1 MYLYSGMADMAA
13 ETNDE
18 TLVTACKRLWNN
30 LTKRQM
36 YITGGIGSA
45 VQGEA
50 FTFDYD
56 LPNDTAYTETCAAIA
71 LILWAHRMLHLDIDR
86 DYADV
91 MERAFYNG
99 MLSGISLDGKRYF
112 YVNPLEVWPEV
123 CEKRHDHRHVDTTRR
138 PWFDCACC
146 PPNIA
151 RLLASFGRYIYSKDE
166 DTIYVHL
173 FAGSEA
179 NLAIEKNC
187 VSLTQTTEYPWKEQV
202 DITIRTDKELT
213 FTLAIRIPGW
223 CKNAEIT
230 VNGEDVKIATVSK
243 KGYARITRVWRSGDK
258 VEIEL
263 PMPVERIHA
272 HPDVRAD
279 AGKVAIQR
287 GPVVYCLEEVDNG
300 PNLLDLSLPQDAKL
314 ILGGCD
320 QSLGGA
326 PVIHGVARRSV
337 MTSQWKHVLYSP
349 VALEREE
356 IAIRAVPYFAWGNR
370 QPGEMLVWI
379 REE

>member
-1 MYLYSGMADMAA
+1 
-13 ETNDE
+13 
-18 TLVTACKRLWNN
+18 
-30 LTKRQM
+30 
-36 YITGGIGSA
+36 
-45 VQGEA
+45 
-50 FTFDYD
+50 
-56 LPNDTAYTETCAAIA
+56 
-71 LILWAHRMLHLDIDR
+71 
-86 DYADV
+86 
-91 MERAFYNG
+91 
-99 MLSGISLDGKRYF
+99 
-112 YVNPLEVWPEV
+112 
-123 CEKRHDHRHVDTTRR
+123 
-138 PWFDCACC
+138 
-146 PPNIA
+146 
-151 RLLASFGRYIYSKDE
+151 
-166 DTIYVHL
+166 
-173 FAGSEA
+173 
-179 NLAIEKNC
+179 
-187 VSLTQTTEYPWKEQV
+187 
-202 DITIRTDKELT
+202 IRTDKELT

-300 PNLLDLSLPQDAKL
+300 PNLPDLSLSQDAKL
-314 ILGGCD
+314 TLGGCD

-326 PVIHGVARRSV
+326 PVIHAVGRRST
-337 MTSQWKHVLYSP
+337 MTSQWEHILYSP
-349 VALEREE
+349 VGPKREE
-356 IAIRAVPYFAWGNR
+356 VAIKAIPYFAWGNR